1 VTLHAVPN
9 DPGAALSHD
18 TPAAV
23 NVANAPKF
31 LNALEVA
38 DRLRVSRS
46 TVYNLIAS
54 GRLTAYRNG
63 GGKVRPRGVRIPES
77 AVEAYLNGS
86 LVTPIATEVA

>member
-1 VTLHAVPN
+1 
-9 DPGAALSHD
+9 LSHEA
-18 TPAAV
+18 PAAD
-23 NVANAPKF
+23 NVADIPKF
-31 LNALEVA
+31 LNAMEVA

-77 AVEAYLNGS
+77 AVDAYLNGS
-86 LVTPIATEVA
+86 LIAQTAAEEAA

>member
-1 VTLHAVPN
+1 M
-9 DPGAALSHD
+9 SHEA
-18 TPAAV
+18 PAAD
-23 NVANAPKF
+23 NVADIPKF
-31 LNALEVA
+31 LNAMEVA

-77 AVEAYLNGS
+77 AVDAYLNGS
-86 LVTPIATEVA
+86 LIAQTAAEEAA

>member
-1 VTLHAVPN
+1 M
-9 DPGAALSHD
+9 
-18 TPAAV
+18 
-23 NVANAPKF
+23 
-31 LNALEVA
+31 EVA

-77 AVEAYLNGS
+77 AVDAYLNGS
-86 LVTPIATEVA
+86 LIAPTAAEEAA